1 MKRPAT
7 VAIGIICGIVC
18 AGAVFAYLQSVKGEA
33 ESARAEALDRYGG
46 EQVEVCVATRDIA
59 SGEKLDASNTTAKL
73 WLADLVPSDAVRS
86 VRDVYGEQVGTPI
99 FEGEVVTSKR
109 FSRGERQID
118 VPAGLSV
125 LSIPVKDV
133 QAIGGSIALGQH
145 VDVYATGAA
154 GTELLASDVAVV
166 SSSNDSEAGLGGG
179 SISWVAL
186 AVEPRSVQELIAASQ
201 KTELYLVLPGDEQG
215 GASDEA

>member
-1 MKRPAT
+1 MHTLTALQREEHHEKTCNGRHRHHMRHRLRRGGVRLPAER
-7 VAIGIICGIVC
+7 
-18 AGAVFAYLQSVKGEA
+18 Q
-33 ESARAEALDRYGG
+33 GG
-46 EQVEVCVATRDIA
+46 SRIR
-59 SGEKLDASNTTAKL
+59 TAKL

-109 FSRGERQID
+109 FSQGERQID

-133 QAIGGSIALGQH
+133 QAIGGSIAPGQH

-154 GTELLASDVAVV
+154 ETELLASDVAVV